1 MTKFFKIIIL
11 LVLATCFTPLRMLS
25 QTAPEAPKTTAAGKA
40 EEDEFAKK
48 KQETKITEV
57 IPTDSISS
65 SELLKRATNWMK
77 AENEKYK
84 ISNAATTSNKAE
96 CVVSFPVKP
105 KELNPQVDYTGKIT
119 MKVVV
124 ECKDSK
130 YRYTIS
136 EIQHISKS
144 GKTTAGS
151 VDNVVPECGS
161 MAMDDLCWKRL
172 KGEAMR
178 GAGLVVSDLKS
189 GMSKIESDVK
199 TDEW

>member
-1 MTKFFKIIIL
+1 MTKYFKTIIL
-11 LVLATCFTPLRMLS
+11 LVLTVCCMPSAMLS
-25 QTAPEAPKTTAAGKA
+25 QTSPEAPKTTGSGKA

-48 KQETKITEV
+48 KPETKITEV
-57 IPTDSISS
+57 IPTDSIAPG
-65 SELLKRATNWMK
+65 ELQKRATNWMK
-77 AENEKYK
+77 EEHDKYK
-84 ISNAATTSNKAE
+84 ISGAATTSNKAE
-96 CVVSFPVKP
+96 CIVSFPVKP
-105 KELNPQVDYTGKIT
+105 KELNPQVDYTGKVT

-124 ECKDSK
+124 EFKDSK

-151 VDNVVPECGS
+151 VDNVVPDCGS

-178 GAGLVVSDLKS
+178 YAGLVVIDLKS
-189 GMSKIESDVK
+189 AMSKIESDVK

>member
-1 MTKFFKIIIL
+1 MTKFFKIMIL
-11 LVLATCFTPLRMLS
+11 VVSTMCFTPSLMLS
-25 QTAPEAPKTTAAGKA
+25 QTAPEAPKTTAGKP

-57 IPTDSISS
+57 IPTDSIAPG
-65 SELLKRATNWMK
+65 ELLKRATNWMK
-77 AENEKYK
+77 AEHEKYK
-84 ISNAATTSNKAE
+84 VSAAATSANKAE
-96 CVVSFPVKP
+96 CIVSFPAKP
-105 KELNPQVDYTGKIT
+105 KELNPQVDYTGKFT

-130 YRYTIS
+130 YRYTVS

-144 GKTTAGS
+144 GKTTGGS
-151 VDNVVPECGS
+151 VDNVVPDCGS

-178 GAGLVVSDLKS
+178 DAGLVVTELKA